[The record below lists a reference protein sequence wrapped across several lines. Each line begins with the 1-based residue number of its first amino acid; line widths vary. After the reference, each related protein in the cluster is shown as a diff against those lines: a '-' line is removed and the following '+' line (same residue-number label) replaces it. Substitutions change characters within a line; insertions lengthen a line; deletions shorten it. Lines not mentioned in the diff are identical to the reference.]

1 MRWLL
6 ACVFVLLLP
15 AGLTAQE
22 HPRSILV
29 LDDANAKAPFY
40 YLAYARLRAVVN
52 ADTESSPINLY
63 TESLDLTRF
72 NGPAYEES
80 LQQVFEAKYREKP
93 IGVIVTIGSGA
104 LDYVLRWRPAL
115 WPGVPVVFAM
125 VDEPTA
131 ARLDLPPDVT
141 GYLMKLRFA
150 DVMTVARAVV
160 PDLKTVAFVGDPV
173 ENQTIYRHWKDEIPA
188 AIKGLQTIDLS
199 GLPLREVRQRVA
211 SLPDHAAI
219 LYTGIY
225 SDSEGAVYVPAAAL
239 SLITET
245 ANSPIVVTS
254 ETEIGR
260 GGIGGFVITPGSVG
274 ESAARLALRVINGAS
289 AASIPV
295 SEGSVVQPIF
305 DWRQMQRWNVSERSL
320 PPGSEIRFRV
330 PAGLE
335 QYRWQISTAAIVILL
350 QSGLILALFYEH
362 RRRRD
367 AEVEA
372 RQRMAELAHMNRC
385 ATAGEMSASIAHEL
399 KQPLTAIHSNAEALE
414 QMLNSTALDLR
425 EIKEIAA
432 DIRRDDARASEV
444 LRRLRGLVKR
454 SAFEPQDI
462 DLNQTVSEV
471 FAFIAV
477 LANARGVALSCVPAP
492 QPLRVRGDKVQLQQV
507 VLNLIVNGIDA
518 LSDEPAGQR
527 RITGRIRQKNGA
539 AAEISIS
546 DSGPGIPSHR
556 LGQVFEPF
564 FTTKKEG
571 MGMGLSIARTIV
583 EAHGGRIW
591 AENRVDG
598 GAVFRL
604 RLPLSGDVHP
614 IRAEPLMPE
623 MADAPV
629 QVGS

>member
-93 IGVIVTIGSGA
+93 IGVIVAIGSGA

-173 ENQTIYRHWKDEIPA
+173 EGQTVYRHWKDEIPA

-211 SLPDHAAI
+211 SLPDHTAI

-225 SDSEGAVYVPAAAL
+225 SDREGAVYVPAAAL
-239 SLITET
+239 SLIAET

-425 EIKEIAA
+425 EIKDIAA

-471 FAFIAV
+471 FAFISV

-539 AAEISIS
+539 AEISIS
-546 DSGPGIPSHR
+546 DSGPGIPSNR

-564 FTTKKEG
+564 FTTKEEG

-598 GAVFRL
+598 GAIFRL

>member
-52 ADTESSPINLY
+52 ADTESSPVNLY

-80 LQQVFEAKYREKP
+80 LRQVFEAKYREKP
-93 IGVIVTIGSGA
+93 IGVIVAIGSGA

-150 DVMTVARAVV
+150 DVMTVARVVV

-173 ENQTIYRHWKDEIPA
+173 EGQTVYRHWKDEIPA
-188 AIKGLQTIDLS
+188 AIKGLETIYLS

-211 SLPDHAAI
+211 SLPDHTAI

-225 SDSEGAVYVPAAAL
+225 SDREGAVYVPAAAL
-239 SLITET
+239 SLIAET

-295 SEGSVVQPIF
+295 SEGNVVRPIF

-385 ATAGEMSASIAHEL
+385 ATVGEMSASIAHEL

-444 LRRLRGLVKR
+444 LCRLRGLVKR

-471 FAFIAV
+471 FAFISV

-492 QPLRVRGDKVQLQQV
+492 QALRV
-507 VLNLIVNGIDA
+507 
-518 LSDEPAGQR
+518 
-527 RITGRIRQKNGA
+527 
-539 AAEISIS
+539 
-546 DSGPGIPSHR
+546 
-556 LGQVFEPF
+556 
-564 FTTKKEG
+564 
-571 MGMGLSIARTIV
+571 
-583 EAHGGRIW
+583 
-591 AENRVDG
+591 
-598 GAVFRL
+598 
-604 RLPLSGDVHP
+604 
-614 IRAEPLMPE
+614 
-623 MADAPV
+623 
-629 QVGS
+629 